1 MTVGQ
6 GSLAAGKAA
15 ETDGKIPNLWQEVRR
30 VYGFPLTMF
39 ALAIIP
45 GLNFTYSGH
54 RGPRWFHIPLCFPYV
69 LASAIIRLFTVRI
82 ERFLWFRNFFA
93 ARTPLYIGLAFPLSA
108 AATCSLQHTFGLTIH
123 VWTFMKVMISP
134 FPFWYFS

>member
-6 GSLAAGKAA
+6 DSLATGKAA
-15 ETDGKIPNLWQEVRR
+15 ETGVKITDLWQEVRR

-39 ALAIIP
+39 ALAIVP

-54 RGPRWFHIPLCFPYV
+54 GGPCWFLIPLCFPYV
-69 LASAIIRLFTVRI
+69 LVFAIIRLFTVRI

-93 ARTPLYIGLAFPLSA
+93 ATIPLYIGLAFPLSA
-108 AATCSLQHTFGLTIH
+108 AATYSLHHTFGLTIP
-123 VWTFMKVMISP
+123 VWTFMKVMMSP

>member
-6 GSLAAGKAA
+6 DSLTTGKAA
-15 ETDGKIPNLWQEVRR
+15 ETDVKIPDLWQEVRR

-39 ALAIIP
+39 GLAIVP
-45 GLNFTYSGH
+45 GLNFSYSG
-54 RGPRWFHIPLCFPYV
+54 RGGPCWFLIPLSFPYILV
-69 LASAIIRLFTVRI
+69 FVIIRLFTVRI

-93 ARTPLYIGLAFPLSA
+93 VTIPLYIGLAFPLSA
-108 AATCSLQHTFGLTIH
+108 AATYSLQHTFGPTIP